1 MKTKL
6 ASILPAASAL
16 VIALTLA
23 AAAPF
28 ARAVEVRPVFLADR
42 GANAALASLPADPAD
57 AGANI
62 VFARATL
69 EFLAAVESLGRDF
82 YSMGLQFDAGR
93 SLPVPFLR
101 MPIPAHPDPKPA
113 TAAEVRRALDAFHA
127 RLAAIDARLA
137 TIEGREFKVF
147 FPLGAAGFDFVGADN
162 PADRVAFGPFFANIA
177 GAARGGEA
185 DVDRAAALDLVV
197 AFDQTDALWLR
208 AYTHLLRGLADVLLA
223 HDGGDLFEA
232 TGHLY
237 FARADTPL
245 ARALAEH
252 KTDTRRRHYDSGEI
266 ADLIATIHGIDL
278 VVSEPARL
286 ARARV
291 SLLEMIRL
299 SRATLASAAAETDDD
314 REWLPGPHQN
324 SVFNLRLSAEQTA
337 SWIGVL
343 AEIEALLSGEKLL
356 PHWRFPTANFGL
368 NFRRVFEESRHTDLI
383 GLIQGAT
390 AVPYLESGDTTSR
403 NTWNELTRV
412 FGGNFLGYALWIN

>member
-6 ASILPAASAL
+6 ASILAVAPALAL
-16 VIALTLA
+16 AFTLA
-23 AAAPF
+23 AAAPS
-28 ARAVEVRPVFLADR
+28 ARAVEISPVLFTER
-42 GANAALASLPADPAD
+42 GANAVLASLPADPAG
-57 AGANI
+57 AGAN
-62 VFARATL
+62 VTFARASF

-101 MPIPAHPDPKPA
+101 MRIPAHPDPKPA
-113 TAAEVRRALDAFHA
+113 TAADVRRALDAFHT

-137 TIEGREFKVF
+137 TIEGQDFKVI

-162 PADRVAFGPFFANIA
+162 PADRVAFGPFFAGIA
-177 GAARGGEA
+177 GGGGEVDA
-185 DVDRAAALDLVV
+185 DASTDLVV

-223 HDGGDLFEA
+223 HDGGELFDA

-237 FARADTPL
+237 FARADTSL

-252 KTDTRRRHYDSGEI
+252 RSDTRRGHYDTGQI

-278 VVSEPARL
+278 VVSEPERL

-291 SLLEMIRL
+291 ELLEMIRL

-314 REWLPGPHQN
+314 REWLPGPAQN

-337 SWIGVL
+337 AWKGVL
-343 AEIEALLSGEKLL
+343 AEIEALLAGEKLL
-356 PHWRFPTANFGL
+356 PHWRFPSANFGL
-368 NFRRVFEESRHTDLI
+368 NLRRVFEESRRTDLI

-390 AVPYLESGDTTSR
+390 AVPYLESGPTTSQ
-403 NTWNELTRV
+403 NTWRELTRV

>member
-6 ASILPAASAL
+6 ASILAAAL
-16 VIALTLA
+16 AFTLA
-23 AAAPF
+23 ATAPSV
-28 ARAVEVRPVFLADR
+28 RAVEVAPGFLADR
-42 GANAALASLPADPAD
+42 GASAALASLPADPAD
-57 AGANI
+57 AAANV
-62 VFARATL
+62 VFTRATL

-101 MPIPAHPDPKPA
+101 MRIPVHPDPRPA
-113 TAAEVRRALDAFHA
+113 TAADVRRALDAFHA

-137 TIEGREFKVF
+137 PIEGREFTVI

-162 PADRVAFGPFFANIA
+162 PADRVAFGPFFAGIA
-177 GAARGGEA
+177 NNA
-185 DVDRAAALDLVV
+185 RAAAGDPAADPARAGDLVV

-223 HDGGDLFEA
+223 HDGGELFDA

-237 FARADTPL
+237 FARADTAF
-245 ARALAEH
+245 ARALAAHPGE
-252 KTDTRRRHYDSGEI
+252 TSRRGYDSGQI

-291 SLLEMIRL
+291 ELLEMIRL
-299 SRATLASAAAETDDD
+299 SRVTLASAAAETDDD
-314 REWLPGPHQN
+314 REWLPGPAQN

-337 SWIGVL
+337 AWSGVL
-343 AEIEALLSGEKLL
+343 AEIEALLTGEKLL
-356 PHWRFPTANFGL
+356 PHWRFPAGNFGL
-368 NFRRVFEESRHTDLI
+368 NLRRVFEESRHTDLI
-383 GLIQGAT
+383 GLVQGAA
-390 AVPYLESGDTTSR
+390 AVPYLESGPTTSQA
-403 NTWNELTRV
+403 TWRELTRV